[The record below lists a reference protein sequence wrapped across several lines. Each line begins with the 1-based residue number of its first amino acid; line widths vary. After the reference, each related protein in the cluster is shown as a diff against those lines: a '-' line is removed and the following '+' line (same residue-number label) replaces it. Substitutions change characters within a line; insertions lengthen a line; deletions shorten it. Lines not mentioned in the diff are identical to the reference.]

1 MGSGRVRFLFR
12 LSVAASL
19 AVVLGLAS
27 AVGVLWLV
35 TERGAASAE
44 SANPYARAAHE
55 VRDLLPNGSSQ

>member
-19 AVVLGLAS
+19 AVILGVGS
-27 AVGVLWLV
+27 AAGTLWLV

-44 SANPYARAAHE
+44 SADPYARAAYEARH
-55 VRDLLPNGSSQ
+55 LLPNGAWQ